1 MRPCSSQS
9 WAAAMAR
16 QRGLVRSTYYYLF
29 HWPELGRA
37 AQTDT
42 TDPLSPRANNLTD
55 QQIILVCMTGR
66 SDWYFSYSVARQVS
80 K

>member
-29 HWPELGRA
+29 HA

-42 TDPLSPRANNLTD
+42 TDLLSPRANNLTD